1 MIMTP
6 MDRIITAYTPT
17 LTRMLIVVWLFGG
30 ALTSVKGQSLEN
42 PTLDLVDIPFEPTVQ
57 ALGGAGGLSNLGPN
71 SILYNP
77 ALLANTS
84 EALIEASYTAWISN
98 TSFQY
103 AGVSWVGRQ
112 ATFGLTVQ
120 RSAVGELQARTQP
133 GPSTG
138 TFSAENL
145 MITAGIARNLGP
157 IALGVSVSALRQE
170 IFQYRANGISFSA
183 GVWAPVLDERLEFG
197 VSVEHMGELDAL
209 DQTSTELPY
218 RLRLSNKSH
227 IVSLTINQNRVIDV
241 RSYIDVTQQLKESDA
256 STVLHTG
263 MEVDFNEQGGFRVG
277 KEWKESEQSFSA
289 GLFVVLDRV
298 SLDYAFSPFNSGF
311 GTAHSIGLRVP
322 LTP

>member
-1 MIMTP
+1 MIKIQIE
-6 MDRIITAYTPT
+6 RVISAYSYT
-17 LTRMLIVVWLFGG
+17 LTRMMVLGCVFCATMTTVY
-30 ALTSVKGQSLEN
+30 GQSLEK

-71 SILYNP
+71 AILYNP
-77 ALLANTS
+77 ALLASTS
-84 EALIEASYTAWISN
+84 EAWIEASYTAWISN

-103 AGVSWVGRQ
+103 AGVSWVGRR
-112 ATFGLTVQ
+112 ASFGLTVQ

-133 GPSTG
+133 GPPTG

-145 MITAGIARNLGP
+145 MVTAGIARNLGP
-157 IALGVSVSALRQE
+157 IALGASVSALRQE
-170 IFQYRANGISFSA
+170 IFQYRANGVSFSA
-183 GVWAPVLDERLEFG
+183 GAWAPVLDDRLEFG
-197 VSVEHMGELDAL
+197 VSIEHMGELDAL
-209 DQTSTELPY
+209 DQSSTELPY

-227 IVSLTINQNRVIDV
+227 LLSLTINQNRAIDV
-241 RSYIDVTQQLKESDA
+241 RSYIDATQQLKDPDA
-256 STVLHTG
+256 STVFHTG
-263 MEVDFNEQGGFRVG
+263 IEVDFNEQGGFRVG

>member
-1 MIMTP
+1 MKMTLPVQLKGICRQLSSSSMIVG
-6 MDRIITAYTPT
+6 IVLF
-17 LTRMLIVVWLFGG
+17 LTMSSLQ
-30 ALTSVKGQSLEN
+30 GQSLEK

-71 SILYNP
+71 AILYNP

-84 EALIEASYTAWISN
+84 EAWIEASYTAWISN

-103 AGVSWVGRQ
+103 AGVSWVGRR
-112 ATFGLTVQ
+112 ANFALTVQ

-133 GPSTG
+133 GPATG

-157 IALGVSVSALRQE
+157 VALGASVSALRQE
-170 IFQYRANGISFSA
+170 IFQYRASGVSFSA
-183 GVWAPVLDERLEFG
+183 GAWAPVLDNRLEFG
-197 VSVEHMGELDAL
+197 VSIEHMGELDAL
-209 DQTSTELPY
+209 DQSSTELPH

-227 IVSLTINQNRVIDV
+227 LLSLTINEDRALDI
-241 RSYIDVTQQLKESDA
+241 RSYIDVTHQLKEPEA

-263 MEVDFNEQGGFRVG
+263 LEVDFNEQGGFRVG
-277 KEWKESEQSFSA
+277 KEWKETEQSFSA

>member
-1 MIMTP
+1 MIMTLK
-6 MDRIITAYTPT
+6 DQVNRGIRPT
-17 LTRMLIVVWLFGG
+17 FTRMMVLSCLFC
-30 ALTSVKGQSLEN
+30 AIMTTVYGQSLEN

-57 ALGGAGGLSNLGPN
+57 ALGGAGGLSNVGPN
-71 SILYNP
+71 AILYNP
-77 ALLANTS
+77 AFLASTS
-84 EALIEASYTAWISN
+84 DSWIDASYTAWISN

-103 AGVSWVGRQ
+103 AGVSWVGRR
-112 ATFGLTVQ
+112 ASFGLTVQ

-145 MITAGIARNLGP
+145 MLTAGIARNLGP
-157 IALGVSVSALRQE
+157 IAFGVSISALRQE
-170 IFQYRANGISFSA
+170 IFQYRANGVSFSA
-183 GVWAPVLDERLEFG
+183 GAWAPVLDERLEFG
-197 VSVEHMGELDAL
+197 VSIEHMGELDAL

-227 IVSLTINQNRVIDV
+227 VVSLTINQDRVIDV
-241 RSYIDVTQQLKESDA
+241 RSYIDVTQQLIDPDA

-263 MEVDFNEQGGFRVG
+263 MEVDFNRQGGFRVG
-277 KEWKESEQSFSA
+277 KEWKESQQSFSA
-289 GLFVVLDRV
+289 GLFVALDRV

-322 LTP
+322 LTQ